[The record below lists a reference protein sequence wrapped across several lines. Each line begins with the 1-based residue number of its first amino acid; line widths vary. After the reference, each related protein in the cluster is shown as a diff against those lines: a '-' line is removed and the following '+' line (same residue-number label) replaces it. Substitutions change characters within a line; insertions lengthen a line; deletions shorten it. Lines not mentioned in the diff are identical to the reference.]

1 MSYKF
6 QRGNA
11 ILSGSMI
18 IEDSFEANGIQ
29 SLGKVSGSGN
39 LEIGGTVR
47 LDGVA
52 DAALDVA
59 TDSFYYRDGDK
70 QMKRDTMAD
79 YATAI
84 AGAGLAASSGV
95 LAVGVDD
102 TGIEIDSDALRLKDS
117 GVATA
122 KIADNAVTLAKMAG
136 LTRGSIIFGDTSGDP
151 AALAKGTAAQ
161 FLQSDGTDVS
171 YVSMSGDATIAAG
184 GALTIADDAV
194 ESGMLNDNIISGQ
207 TELAHADI
215 VDADELMISDG
226 GVIKRVGIDS
236 LQDHYFGNI
245 SGDAT
250 VADGGA
256 LTIAANAVEGS
267 MINSNA
273 AGDGIAYSSNA
284 LQLDLN
290 ELTAASVAVA
300 SDSIAIIDA
309 DDSNKSRKE
318 SIADLATGMAGTGL
332 SANAGEFFVDLSEL
346 SDVQI
351 AAGDSIAFIDAT
363 DSNKSRKDTVDDLA
377 TLFAGDGLS
386 ASSAVMALDLN
397 ELSAAAVDVAAD
409 SIAIVDANDS
419 NKSRKE
425 SIADLV
431 TAMAGAGL
439 TATSGV
445 LKVTSNNVN
454 LKADSEA
461 LVEGY
466 NYFADASSNATVTL
480 PASPSVGDVV
490 VAKAGNLTSGAKIL
504 INKGSADHRIDGEE
518 SVTIESPFG
527 AITMVYVV
535 ADAWR
540 IV

>member
-1 MSYKF
+1 MAYKF
-6 QRGNA
+6 QRGKA
-11 ILSGSMI
+11 TLSGSISAEEGLKGTLSIDDVNIDGGTDIGADLADADLI
-18 IEDSFEANGIQ
+18 IVDDGAGGTNRKSTLTRVKKYIYSA
-29 SLGKVSGSGN
+29 VSGDATVSDAGALTIAANAVEGSMLNSNVAGPGVSYSSDKLELNANPGSFSVSDGN
-39 LEIGGTVR
+39 GLMLSSSVAGT
-47 LDGVA
+47 
-52 DAALDVA
+52 ALDLV
-59 TDSFYYRDGDK
+59 GG
-70 QMKRDTMAD
+70 
-79 YATAI
+79 AI
-84 AGAGLAASSGV
+84 NFN
-95 LAVGVDD
+95 
-102 TGIEIDSDALRLKDS
+102 ID
-117 GVATA
+117 
-122 KIADNAVTLAKMAG
+122 G
-136 LTRGSIIFGDTSGDP
+136 LTALGGSGIAQTDNLVFSDDGTEKKITFSNFEDAIFGN
-151 AALAKGTAAQ
+151 
-161 FLQSDGTDVS
+161 V
-171 YVSMSGDATIAAG
+171 SGDATIAA
-184 GALTIADDAV
+184 
-194 ESGMLNDNIISGQ
+194 
-207 TELAHADI
+207 
-215 VDADELMISDG
+215 
-226 GVIKRVGIDS
+226 
-236 LQDHYFGNI
+236 
-245 SGDAT
+245 
-250 VADGGA
+250 GGA